1 MKRSFAINLIKIVS
15 SILDIEKSKQ
25 RKIKDLYRYLCATP
39 NHDMIISDTTK
50 LFEHIK
56 CLFRL
61 YFCFDLDKAD
71 IYTI

>member
-1 MKRSFAINLIKIVS
+1 MVS

-50 LFEHIK
+50 LF
-56 CLFRL
+56 
-61 YFCFDLDKAD
+61 
-71 IYTI
+71 